1 MTELLRVEGLKTYF
15 PIYKALVQA
24 VDGISFHVDHGEM
37 VGLVGESG
45 SGKSVT
51 GMSILGIVERP
62 GRIEG
67 GEIYFKGE
75 DLLGMSEEE
84 LRGIRGNQI
93 GMIFQN
99 PRTCLNPVLTIG
111 EQITRIYSLHKG
123 GDKKEAE
130 EKAIEMLN
138 LVNIPD
144 PGALLSQYPHQLS
157 GGMCQRVMIVMALIC
172 DPDLIIA
179 DEPTTGLDVTI
190 QKQILSLMREVRE
203 RMGAAQLLITHDLGV
218 VAETCDRVVVMYAGK
233 IMEDAPTFTLFKEPA
248 HPYTQGLLRSIPRLD
263 KDVVLEVVPGYVP
276 SAINPPPGCRFHP
289 RCPHRMDICD
299 SDEPT
304 IISLA
309 PDHRVACHLYPRT

>member
-1 MTELLRVEGLKTYF
+1 VTELLEIKGLKTYF
-15 PIYKALVQA
+15 PVYKALVQA
-24 VDGISFHVDHGEM
+24 VDGVSFHVGRGEL

-75 DLLGMSEEE
+75 DLLGISEEA

-144 PGALLSQYPHQLS
+144 PRSLLRQYPHQLS

-203 RMGAAQLLITHDLGV
+203 RTGAAQLLITHDLGV

-276 SAINPPPGCRFHP
+276 SPINPPPGCRFHP

-299 SDEPT
+299 SEEPP
-304 IISLA
+304 IFSLA

>member
-1 MTELLRVEGLKTYF
+1 MAELIRVEGLKTYF
-15 PIYKALVQA
+15 PVYKALVQA
-24 VDGISFHVDHGEM
+24 VDGVSFHVDHGEM

-75 DLLGMSEEE
+75 NLIGKSDEE

-111 EQITRIYSLHKG
+111 EQITRIYSLHQG
-123 GDKKEAE
+123 ADEGEAR

-144 PGALLSQYPHQLS
+144 PGSLLRQYPHQLS

-190 QKQILSLMREVRE
+190 QKQILALMREVRE

-233 IMEDAPTFTLFKEPA
+233 IMEDAPTSTLFKEPA

-276 SAINPPPGCRFHP
+276 SPISPPPGCRFHP
-289 RCPHRMDICD
+289 RCSRRMEICE
-299 SDEPT
+299 SEEPPIT
-304 IISLA
+304 SLA
-309 PDHRVACHLYPRT
+309 PDHRVACHLYPKT